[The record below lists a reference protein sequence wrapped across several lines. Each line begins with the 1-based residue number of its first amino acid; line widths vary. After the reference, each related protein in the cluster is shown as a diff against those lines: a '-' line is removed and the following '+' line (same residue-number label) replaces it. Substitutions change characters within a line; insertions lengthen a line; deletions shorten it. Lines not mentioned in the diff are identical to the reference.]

1 MIISINWLKQFVDI
15 DTKIDDLKTLIGA
28 RLVEVESVDYIGDKY
43 KDVLIVRVISCEKI
57 EGSDHL
63 HLTKIDDGGKCQL
76 VERDENGF
84 IQVVCGAPNIAAG
97 QLVAWLPPE
106 SIVPETYGDSEPF
119 KLGIRNLRG
128 KVSNGMIASGREL
141 SISDDHEGILVINDE
156 VAAGTS
162 FAEHFELDDYLLNIE
177 NKSLT
182 HRPDCFGIV
191 GFARE
196 IAAISGKQFK
206 TPDWLLQ
213 VANDIGLKDAEADV
227 KVIIDNPELCSRYL
241 AIVMSN
247 ADGKIKSPIKIQ
259 TYLSRSGVRPI
270 NAVVDVTN
278 YLMLLTGQPLH
289 AFDYDKVVG
298 LNNGSAEIHVRA
310 GLDKEKLELLDGRT
324 IELAAGDIVIA
335 SGNTA
340 IGLAGAMGGAST
352 EIDDNTTK
360 IIIESASFN
369 LYNLRSTQMRHGIF
383 SEAITR
389 FTKGQSPE
397 LSAPV
402 VAMVAKLMNQWAGAE
417 VLSNIVD
424 VYPRKKEQKTVQISR
439 ETIENILGLSLETSQ
454 IVNILQNAEFKVEV
468 LPSDVLSVVAPYWRA
483 DIGIAEDLIEEV
495 GRINGFDN
503 IKPVLP
509 TRSFSALRPA
519 EFDDFRKQLRKIL
532 TRAGANEVLTY
543 SFIHGDTLRKAG
555 QDPQNSYRIVNSISP
570 DLQYYRQTLTPS
582 LLNLIHSNIKQG
594 YDDFA
599 LYEFNKIHQ
608 RQDGLNEEG
617 VPIER
622 NSIALALANNK
633 REGNAYYQAK
643 YILTYLFKTL
653 GYAVK
658 YEKIDASDDPMFAP
672 FEYRHSAKI
681 TDIKTNALIGVVG
694 EYKKSVF
701 KGFKLPSYAAGF
713 ELNADSLFANT
724 RNLGSG
730 YTPVNRYPI
739 TERDICFRVASD
751 TDYGQIVNILDD
763 ELKDIDLDSEVLPV
777 DIYQPKDLGVK
788 NITVRVK
795 LAASDHTLTSDE
807 VNSATIRLTES
818 VIAKTGATV
827 I

>member
-15 DTKIDDLKTLIGA
+15 DTKIDDLETLIGA

-43 KDVLIVRVISCEKI
+43 KDVLIVRVMSCEKV

-84 IQVVCGAPNIAAG
+84 VQVVCGAPNIEAG

-106 SIVPETYGDSEPF
+106 SIVPETYSDSEPF

-128 KVSNGMIASGREL
+128 KVSSGMIASGKEL
-141 SISDDHEGILVINDE
+141 SISDDHEGILVIKDE

-213 VANDIGLKDAEADV
+213 AVSDLGLTNAEADI
-227 KVIIDNPELCSRYL
+227 KVVIENPELCSRYL

-259 TYLSRSGVRPI
+259 TYLARSGVRPI

-289 AFDYDKVVG
+289 AFDYDKVVD
-298 LNNGSAEIHVRA
+298 LNGGNAEIHVRA
-310 GLDKEKLELLDGRT
+310 GVDKEKLELLDGRT
-324 IELAAGDIVIA
+324 IELATGDIVIA
-335 SGNTA
+335 SGNVA

-352 EIDDNTTK
+352 EIDANTTK

-402 VAMVAKLMNQWAGAE
+402 ISMAAKLMNQWAGAE
-417 VLSNIVD
+417 VLSNVID
-424 VYPRKKEQKTVQISR
+424 VYPRRQGQQVVTISK
-439 ETIENILGLSLETSQ
+439 ETIKNTLGLDLEISQ
-454 IVNILQNAEFKVEV
+454 IANILQNAEFMVEL
-468 LPSDVLSVVAPYWRA
+468 LPSDTLSVAVPYWRA
-483 DIGIAEDLIEEV
+483 DIEIPEDLVEEI
-495 GRINGFDN
+495 GRIYGFDN

-509 TRSFSALRPA
+509 MRSFSALKPA

-543 SFIHGDTLRKAG
+543 SFIHGDTLKKTE
-555 QDPQNSYRIVNSISP
+555 QDPQNSYRIINSISP
-570 DLQYYRQTLTPS
+570 DLQYYRQSLTPS
-582 LLNLIHSNIKQG
+582 LLSLVHQNIKQG
-594 YDDFA
+594 YDNFA

-608 RQDGLNEEG
+608 RHDGLNEES
-617 VPIER
+617 VPVEQ
-622 NSIALALANNK
+622 NSMALVLANSK
-633 REGNAYYQAK
+633 RDGNAYYQAK
-643 YILTYLFKTL
+643 YILAYLFKTL
-653 GYAVK
+653 GYEVR
-658 YEKIDASDDPMFAP
+658 YEKNDLLDNPIFAP
-672 FEYRHSAKI
+672 FENRHSARI
-681 TDIKTNALIGVVG
+681 VDMVNGNVIGVVG
-694 EYKKSVF
+694 EYKKSVI
-701 KGFKLPSYAAGF
+701 KGFKLPSYVAGF
-713 ELNADSLFANT
+713 ELNTDNLFKNT
-724 RNLGSG
+724 RSLGSN
-730 YTPVNRYPI
+730 YRPVNRYPI
-739 TERDICFRVASD
+739 MERDICFKVNSEI
-751 TDYGQIVNILDD
+751 DYGQIVDVIDD
-763 ELKDIDLDSEVLPV
+763 ELKTINLDSEVLPV
-777 DIYQPKDLGVK
+777 DIYQPKDLDMK
-788 NITVRVK
+788 NITVRIK
-795 LAASDHTLTSDE
+795 LAANDHTLTSE
-807 VNSATIRLTES
+807 EINSVTTKLADS

>member
-1 MIISINWLKQFVDI
+1 MIISTNWLKKFVDI
-15 DTKIDDLKTLIGA
+15 DTKIEDLETLIGA
-28 RLVEVESVDYIGDKY
+28 RLVEVESVEYIGDKY
-43 KDVLIVRVISCEKI
+43 KDVLIVKVISCENV

-63 HLTKIDDGGKCQL
+63 HLTKIDDGGKCQV

-84 IQVVCGAPNIAAG
+84 VQVVCGAPNIAAG

-106 SIVPETYGDSEPF
+106 SIVPETYSDAEPF
-119 KLGIRNLRG
+119 KLGIRNLCG
-128 KVSNGMIASGREL
+128 KVSNGMIASGKEL
-141 SISDDHEGILVINDE
+141 AISDDHEGILVVNDE

-162 FAEHFELDDYLLNIE
+162 FSEHFELDDYLLNIE

-196 IAAISGKQFK
+196 VAAVSGKQFK
-206 TPDWLLQ
+206 TPDWLFRAVGDFGLNND
-213 VANDIGLKDAEADV
+213 ANLD
-227 KVIIDNPELCSRYL
+227 VIIDNPELCSRYL
-241 AIVMSN
+241 AVVMSN

-298 LNNGSAEIHVRA
+298 LNNGKAEIHVRA
-310 GLDKEKLELLDGRT
+310 GVDKEKLELLDGRT
-324 IELAAGDIVIA
+324 IELATGDIVIA

-352 EIDDNTTK
+352 EIDDNTIR

-389 FTKGQSPE
+389 FTKGQPPE

-402 VAMVAKLMNQWAGAE
+402 IISAIDLMNQWARAD

-424 VYPRKKEQKTVQISR
+424 IYPKKQEQRVVTISKNDV
-439 ETIENILGLSLETSQ
+439 TNILGIDLGAKQ
-454 IVNILQNAEFKVEV
+454 IIDILQNVEFKIDDMQTEV
-468 LPSDVLSVVAPYWRA
+468 LPVEVPYWRA
-483 DIGIAEDLIEEV
+483 DIEISEDLVEEI
-495 GRINGFDN
+495 GRIYGFDN
-503 IKPVLP
+503 ITPVLP
-509 TRSFSALRPA
+509 KRTFSAIKPA

-532 TRAGANEVLTY
+532 TRAGGNEVLTY
-543 SFIHGDTLRKAG
+543 SFINGDILNKAG

-570 DLQYYRQTLTPS
+570 DLQYYRQSLTPS
-582 LLNLIHSNIKQG
+582 LINLVHSNIKQG
-594 YDDFA
+594 YDNFA

-608 RQDGLNEEG
+608 KQDGLNEEN

-622 NSIALALANNK
+622 NSLALILANSK
-633 REGNAYYQAK
+633 RDGSAYYQAK
-643 YILTYLFKTL
+643 NILVYLFKIL
-653 GYAVK
+653 GLKVK
-658 YEKIDASDDPMFAP
+658 FEKIDAIDKPEFAP
-672 FEYRHSAKI
+672 FECRRSSKI
-681 TDIKTNALIGVVG
+681 ININNNDIIGMVG
-694 EYKKSVF
+694 EYKKSVY
-701 KGFKLPSYAAGF
+701 KGFKLPNYTAGF
-713 ELNADSLFANT
+713 EINTDKLFINT
-724 RNLGSG
+724 RGLGSS
-730 YTPVNRYPI
+730 YTAVNRYPVM
-739 TERDICFRVASD
+739 ERDICFKVD
-751 TDYGQIVNILDD
+751 DNINYGQIFDILCNDLKNT
-763 ELKDIDLDSEVLPV
+763 ELDVEVLPV
-777 DIYQPKDLGVK
+777 DIYQPKDSAQK
-788 NITVRVK
+788 NITVRIR
-795 LAASDHTLTSDE
+795 LAAKDHTLTSEE
-807 VNSATIRLTES
+807 VNAVTAKISES
-818 VIAKTGATV
+818 VVSKTGAVV